1 MGVVTWL
8 LPLALLGQGD
18 PDAVALRGQLVREVR
33 LFAPPEYEDV
43 DLRALS
49 AVVEGRAY
57 TPADVRRT
65 IEVFSQIGRFSNVIA
80 RVTPAEPDGL
90 TVSFEL
96 VPVTH
101 LAEVR
106 IVEAG
111 GVSARLLRRSVGA
124 DVGAE
129 IAPGDLRTIRARIE
143 NALARRGWRDPAIGL
158 ALETLDASGRRALL
172 VRVAP
177 GPRTYVRS
185 VRFEGSSPF
194 SSRETRARLDVESGD
209 VLDLERL
216 DARLRA
222 LERDFRAA
230 GHWDAEVGPPRVVPG
245 PASVEA
251 DLVVPLR
258 PGPHVRVRF
267 RGNARVSVRLLRA
280 AAESLKTRGTD
291 PTVLAEVRDRIYEIY
306 TDRGHYQARVDVAS
320 RIFRDAE
327 HREILF
333 SIEEGPVG
341 RVGRLRFP
349 GRRSIPRDAL
359 ERRTREVLAESFGP
373 VAEQPGVD
381 PVVVTQVV
389 GGHSPPGPPPR
400 RAPDTAAVDPQL
412 IYEERAYRAVADDLA
427 AVYRAAG
434 FQQVGVQRPE
444 IEERDGLLDVT
455 IAIEEGPRWRVA
467 SVEIDGAE
475 VFDPAELRALA
486 RRRPGVRAG
495 APLVFEEIEQAR
507 RRLVD
512 HYRDRGYLYVSVE
525 DAVEVPAD
533 VGSFRLP
540 RDLCAAGF
548 ARGESD
554 CALDVRFAIR
564 EGPRVKTRQVVVRGL
579 EHTRPGVVDS
589 ELEVEPGAVLTARAL
604 ERTRENLIRVGVFN
618 RVTVRPIDEDR
629 PEAVKDVIVEVRERK
644 RFSLEIGA
652 GASTEEGA
660 RTFAGFG
667 YNNLFGSAI
676 RLQLDG
682 KVNVRPDFLLLIY
695 NETLRGPIQRF
706 YDQFTG
712 LSRFEY
718 QVSAGL
724 SYPRIFGLPRGFRA
738 GTDVIVLRDLSP
750 AFLEETQT
758 IAFSAAYSG
767 WRPRLFGASRT
778 ATARLGV
785 NFERADITCNQ
796 RITADDSVALGRACS
811 TGEFDQSIP
820 NQRLQGTNAYV
831 NTGPTFSWD
840 FRNDPVDPS
849 AGAYFEVEGEL
860 SMGVISDSPD
870 FSTLRGRASFFV
882 PVLPRTVF
890 AVKFLTERI
899 FPFAGDDTT
908 IPLNRR
914 LFSGGRTTIR
924 GYQENTLL
932 PQDVLPE
939 RAGVA
944 GGDERIV
951 SGGGLL
957 SIATQI
963 ELRVQIVGP
972 LAIAGFYDVGD
983 LWNSGRFSFSTTLET
998 EAGETVTR
1006 SLAQA
1011 AGFGVRLAT
1020 PVGPLAV
1027 DLGHPLNVRD
1037 PGSNAWQLHF
1047 SIGNF

>member
-8 LPLALLGQGD
+8 LPLALLGQAD
-18 PDAVALRGQLVREVR
+18 PDFVALRGQVVRDV
-33 LFAPPEYEDV
+33 LFSAPPEYEEA
-43 DLRALS
+43 DLRVLS

-57 TPADVRRT
+57 APADVRRT
-65 IEVFSQIGRFSNVIA
+65 IKVFGQIGRFSNVVA
-80 RVTPAEPDGL
+80 RVAPAEPDGVR
-90 TVSFEL
+90 VSFEL
-96 VPVTH
+96 VPVTR

-111 GVSARLLRRSVGA
+111 GVSPRLLRRAVGV
-124 DVGAE
+124 DTDAE
-129 IAPGDLRTIRARIE
+129 ISPGDLPAIRARVE
-143 NALARRGWRDPAIGL
+143 DALQRRGWRDPAIGL
-158 ALETLDASGRRALL
+158 ALETLDGSGSRALL
-172 VRVAP
+172 LRVAP

-185 VRFEGSSPF
+185 VRFEGPSPF
-194 SSRETRARLDVESGD
+194 SARETRARLGVKPGD
-209 VLDLERL
+209 VLDLERI
-216 DARLRA
+216 DTRLQG
-222 LERDFRAA
+222 LERDLREV
-230 GHWDAEVGPPRVVPG
+230 GHWDAEVGPPRVMPG
-245 PASVEA
+245 PEPVEA

-258 PGPHVRVRF
+258 PGPDVRVRF

-280 AAESLKTRGTD
+280 AADSLVARGTD
-291 PTVLAEVRDRIYEIY
+291 PTVLAEVRDRIFEIY

-320 RIFRDAE
+320 RVFRDRD

-333 SIEEGPVG
+333 SIDEGPIG
-341 RVGRLRFP
+341 RVGRVRFP
-349 GRRSIPRDAL
+349 GRRSIPRDEL
-359 ERRTREVLAESFGP
+359 ERRTREVLAESFGS
-373 VAEQPGVD
+373 VAEQPGAD
-381 PVVVTQVV
+381 PVVITQVI

-412 IYEERAYRAVADDLA
+412 IYEERAYRAVADGLA

-434 FQQVGVQRPE
+434 YQQVSVRRPE
-444 IEERDGLLDVT
+444 IEARDGLLDVS

-467 SVEIDGAE
+467 SVEVDGAE
-475 VFDPAELRALA
+475 AFDDAELKALA
-486 RRRPGVRAG
+486 SRRPGVRAD

-507 RRLVD
+507 RRIVD
-512 HYRDRGYLYVSVE
+512 HYRNRGYLYVSVE
-525 DAVEVPAD
+525 DAVEIPA
-533 VGSFRLP
+533 GAGRFQLP
-540 RDLCAAGF
+540 RDLCAARF

-554 CALDVRFAIR
+554 CTLAVRFAIR
-564 EGPRVKTRQVVVRGL
+564 EGPLVKTRQVVVRGL
-579 EHTRPGVVDS
+579 DHTRPGVVDS
-589 ELEVEPGAVLTARAL
+589 ELEVQPGEVLTARAL
-604 ERTRENLIRVGVFN
+604 ERTRDNLIRVGVFN
-618 RVTVRPIDEDR
+618 RVTVQPIDEER
-629 PEAVKDVIVEVRERK
+629 PEAIKDVIVEVRERK

-682 KVNVRPDFLLLIY
+682 KVNFRPDFLLLIY
-695 NETLRGPIQRF
+695 NETLREPIQLF
-706 YDQFTG
+706 YDEFTG
-712 LSRFEY
+712 LSRLEY
-718 QVSAGL
+718 QLSAGL

-767 WRPRLFGASRT
+767 WQPRLFGASRT

-785 NFERADITCNQ
+785 NFERANITCNQ
-796 RITADDSVALGRACS
+796 RITADDSLALGRACS
-811 TGEFDQSIP
+811 TGEFDQGIP
-820 NQRLQGTNAYV
+820 DQRLQGTNAYV

-890 AVKFLTERI
+890 AIKLLTERI

-939 RAGVA
+939 RAGA
-944 GGDERIV
+944 TGEDQRIV

-957 SIATQI
+957 SVAMQV
-963 ELRVQIVGP
+963 EVRVQIVGP
-972 LAIAGFYDVGD
+972 LAVAGFYDVGD
-983 LWNSGRFSFSTTLET
+983 LWNSGRFSFSSTLEN
-998 EAGETVTR
+998 EAGESVTR